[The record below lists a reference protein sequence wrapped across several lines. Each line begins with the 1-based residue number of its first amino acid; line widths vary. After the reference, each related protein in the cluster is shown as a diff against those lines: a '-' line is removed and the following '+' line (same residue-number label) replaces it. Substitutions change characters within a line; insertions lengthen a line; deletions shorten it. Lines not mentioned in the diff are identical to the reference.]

1 MWYNRYGSIGKEVY
15 MPHRECY
22 TVFGTEKD
30 PKIQFYHE
38 VVSPKNLYGEGDD
51 FAKLHTQDYYELSF
65 FISGK
70 RRIKVGKRI
79 YDFKG
84 GDVFFVS
91 PKEPHGGDLAHG
103 ALDRYRLHIWPG
115 AFDAFPDTEGIMDL
129 FNKERYKSHQIT
141 LGEEAQKN
149 VYHYLSEID
158 NSIKL
163 GRAETRNISALA
175 DIIKLLAF
183 LLDLI
188 SEKQTMSAPKNKL
201 LLSILSFIESAY
213 DSVSVEEIEMHFS
226 ISHATLWRLFQKEL
240 STSPSAYILD
250 IRLKKAKIMLSQGF
264 GVQTVSDQCG
274 FCDCSYFIKKFK
286 GKYGVTPYKS
296 KF

>member
-1 MWYNRYGSIGKEVY
+1 
-15 MPHRECY
+15 MPNRECY
-22 TVFGTEKD
+22 TVFGTEND

-38 VVSPKNLYGEGDD
+38 VVSPKNVGGEGND
-51 FAKLHTQDYYELSF
+51 FARLHTQEYYELSF

-70 RRIKVGKRI
+70 RRIKVEDKI

-115 AFDAFPDTEGIMDL
+115 AFDGFPDTEGIMDL
-129 FNKERYKSHQIT
+129 FNKARYKSHRIT
-141 LGEEAQKN
+141 LGESAQQA

-163 GRAETRNISALA
+163 GREETKNISALA

-188 SEKQTMSAPKNKL
+188 AEKRTMPAPKNKL
-201 LLSILSFIESAY
+201 LLSILSFIESSY
-213 DSVSVEEIEMHFS
+213 DSVSVEEIETHFS
-226 ISHATLWRLFQKEL
+226 ISHATLWRLFQREL
-240 STSPSAYILD
+240 LTSPSAYILD

-264 GVQTVSDQCG
+264 SVQTVSDQCG

-286 GKYGVTPYKS
+286 EKYGITPNKS
-296 KF
+296 KI